1 MKIKLYTSSNC
12 PACVTLKGRLEGL
25 GLTEYEEANV
35 NVATN
40 REAVISLGFRGVP
53 VLTRYDTNGNMVGSI
68 MGANSGDSAYK
79 ELFEV

>member
-1 MKIKLYTSSNC
+1 MTVKLYTSSNC
-12 PACVTLKGRLEGL
+12 PACVTLKGRLDGL
-25 GLTEYEEANV
+25 GLTGYEEANV
-35 NVATN
+35 NVAAN

-53 VLTRYDTNGNMVGSI
+53 VLTSYDTDGTMVRSI